1 MRRLLPALCL
11 FYLVPAGAAQF
22 YSLQVSHQG
31 DRYLLSVDAHL
42 AAPLAEVY
50 AVITDYDHLTRI
62 HAAILE
68 SRRVKQLDEHT
79 DLVYT
84 VHRGCV
90 LFFCHSIKQ
99 MQQVTRPTPQDVVG
113 VTLPEQSNVKM
124 GSIACHLEP
133 DGDGTRMHWNITL
146 EPDFWIPPFFGPS
159 IVQSEMRE
167 EGRNTAFGV
176 EKLAR
181 QRAGLPPLVPTDA
194 HADSKAP

>member
-1 MRRLLPALCL
+1 MA
-11 FYLVPAGAAQF
+11 PAGAAQF
-22 YSLQVSHQG
+22 YSLQVSHEG
-31 DRYLLSVDAHL
+31 DRYLMSVDAHL

-68 SRRVKQLDEHT
+68 SRLVKHLDAHT
-79 DLVYT
+79 DLVYS

-90 LFFCHSIKQ
+90 AFFCHSVKQ
-99 MQQVTRPTPQDVVG
+99 LQQVTRLTPRDVVG

-124 GSIACHLEP
+124 GAIACHLEP

-146 EPDFWIPPFFGPS
+146 EPDFWIPPLIGPG
-159 IVQSEMRE
+159 ILESEMRE
-167 EGRNTAFGV
+167 EGRNTAIGV

-181 QRAGLPPLVPTDA
+181 QLAGLAPLNPTDN
-194 HADSKAP
+194 HADPKAPPRH